1 MCGDVIG
8 VGVTGEH
15 RRYAGISQGIC
26 YLLPIRNPERIHVK
40 GSLIFQLSVVMRQKT
55 VM

>member
-40 GSLIFQLSVVMRQKT
+40 GSLIFQISVVMRQKT

>member
-15 RRYAGISQGIC
+15 RRYAGISQSVS
-26 YLLPIRNPERIHVK
+26 YLLPVRNSERIHVP
-40 GSLIFQLSVVMRQKT
+40 GSLIFQIGVIVRQKT